1 MAEQNNSQKTLC
13 GVLAIVIGGLGLQY
27 FLIGKTT
34 AGIIN
39 IILTFATCGIW
50 SVINLIQGIMILTM
64 SETEWREKFVDS
76 TKTFPVF

>member
-39 IILTFATCGIW
+39 IILAFATCGFWNI
-50 SVINLIQGIMILTM
+50 INLIQGIMILTM
-64 SETEWREKFVDS
+64 SESEWKEKFVDS
-76 TKTFPVF
+76 PETFPVF